1 MMVDH
6 FTKFGWAI
14 LIKNKKENDLEWFQT
29 IIDIL
34 FKTKKLHLDND
45 WKFRNKVMENY
56 LKENNVD
63 NIIGVPYNSQ
73 HQGSVKS
80 FNKTI
85 KIFDI
90 S

>member
-1 MMVDH
+1 M
-6 FTKFGWAI
+6 K
-14 LIKNKKENDLEWFQT
+14 
-29 IIDIL
+29 
-34 FKTKKLHLDND
+34 
-45 WKFRNKVMENY
+45 NY

-63 NIIGVPYNSQ
+63 NIIGGYYNSQ